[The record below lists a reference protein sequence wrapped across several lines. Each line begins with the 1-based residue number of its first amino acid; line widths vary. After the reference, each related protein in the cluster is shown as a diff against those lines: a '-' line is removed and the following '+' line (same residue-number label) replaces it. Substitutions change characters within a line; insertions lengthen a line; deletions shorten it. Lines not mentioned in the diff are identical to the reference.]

1 MSAGSSVGQT
11 AGIAADHRQQ
21 GSKGA
26 RTRPLARP
34 QAPTSWTVVDKTGT
48 PIPEVERFLVYL
60 VALGRSPRTVLA
72 YATTLHLFF
81 QWLELRKFG
90 VFEPTLDELANFF
103 TWLRTR
109 NLSPQG
115 AETTSARGA
124 VSDRTVNL
132 RKRLLSTF
140 YRFYAVR
147 NPQSET
153 LGVLSGLGRR
163 WSDQIPVSEP
173 QRHRVYIH
181 DEVRRPRPKTITDEQ
196 VRELLDACP
205 TARDRFLLHLLDQS
219 GLRIGEAL
227 GLHHEDLSPYRQL
240 VQVVPRLDNTNGAR
254 VKGMRPRQVPVP
266 DSVFDSYA
274 RYMAHDYRGIDSD
287 YVFVQL
293 RKQRGTPQTVGS
305 VDGVL
310 RKVRAQTGI
319 SFTPQVARHSYATRL
334 IRAGVPLD
342 TVAELL
348 GHADARQTR
357 RTYIHLEVEDHRRVL
372 VTAGILAA
380 AQ

>member
-11 AGIAADHRQQ
+11 AGIAADRRQQ

-34 QAPTSWTVVDKTGT
+34 QAPTSWTVVDNAGT

-81 QWLELRKFG
+81 QWLELREFD

-109 NLSPQG
+109 NSPPQG
-115 AETTSARGA
+115 AEPASARSA
-124 VSDRTVNL
+124 LSDRTLNL

-163 WSDQIPVSEP
+163 WSDQIPTSEP

-240 VQVVPRLDNTNGAR
+240 VRVVPRLDNTNGAR

-274 RYMAHDYRGIDSD
+274 HYMTNDYREIDSK
-287 YVFVQL
+287 YVFVHL
-293 RKQRGTPQTVGS
+293 RKHRGTPQTVGS

-319 SFTPQVARHSYATRL
+319 RFTPQVARHSYATRL

-342 TVAELL
+342 TVADLL

-372 VTAGILAA
+372 VAAGVLATA
-380 AQ
+380 Q